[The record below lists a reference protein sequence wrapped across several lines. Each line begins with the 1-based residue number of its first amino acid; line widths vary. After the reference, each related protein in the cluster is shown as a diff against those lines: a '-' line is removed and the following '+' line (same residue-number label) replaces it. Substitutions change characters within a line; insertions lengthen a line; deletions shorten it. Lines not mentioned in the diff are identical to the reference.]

1 MANKTEKPTRKRLQ
15 DAAKKGQ
22 SFKSR
27 DLIVACLTLFGVA
40 YLVSFGSLVELM
52 GAFRRVL
59 EDGFRQD
66 MRGYAQAVFW
76 LGLKLL
82 LPILLLCVVASALP
96 TLLQTGFVLAS
107 EAVKFNLSALN
118 PVNGFKKLFSLRTV
132 KEAVKALLYLMGF
145 VVAVAVVWHKHK
157 VLLFSQV
164 HGSPA
169 DMAMVWRKL
178 LLSMVLLYL
187 VCIVTV
193 LILDAVAEYLLFMKD
208 MKMDMQEVKRE
219 MKEQDGNP
227 EIKSRRRQMHIEILS
242 EQVKSDVKNSRLIIA
257 NPTHIAVGIFFKPE
271 LSSIVLISVLE
282 TNQRALAVR
291 AYAEKMGVP
300 VVTDVRLARR
310 IFASHRRYDFV
321 SLDELDEVLRLLVWL
336 EQVEN
341 ASVVETSQAESSDK
355 ASGEPVRILVCRGH
369 ETITETTSY
378 DRSNCN
384 QEDQDP
390 EDAEA
395 VPR

>member
-27 DLIVACLTLFGVA
+27 DLIVACLTLCGVA

-52 GAFRRVL
+52 GAFRQAL
-59 EDGFRQD
+59 DDGFRQD
-66 MRGYAQAVFW
+66 MQRYAQAVFW
-76 LGLKLL
+76 LGVKLF
-82 LPILLLCVVASALP
+82 LPILLLCVAASVLP

-107 EAVKFNLSALN
+107 KALKFDLSVLN

-132 KEAVKALLYLMGF
+132 KEAVKALLYLTSF
-145 VVAVAVVWHKHK
+145 VVAVMVVWHKHK
-157 VLLFSQV
+157 VLLFSQLN
-164 HGSPA
+164 GSPMN
-169 DMAMVWRKL
+169 MAMVWREL
-178 LLSMVLLYL
+178 LLSLVLLCL
-187 VCIVTV
+187 ACIVAV

-219 MKEQDGNP
+219 MKEQEGNP
-227 EIKSRRRQMHIEILS
+227 EIKSRRREAHMEILS
-242 EQVKSDVKNSRLIIA
+242 EQMKSDVRNSRLIIA

-271 LSSIVLISVLE
+271 LSSILLISVLE

-291 AYAEKMGVP
+291 AYAEKVGVP

-310 IFASHRRYDFV
+310 IFASHRRYDLV

-341 ASVVETSQAESSDK
+341 AGVVETAQPESSEK
-355 ASGEPVRILVCRGH
+355 AP
-369 ETITETTSY
+369 
-378 DRSNCN
+378 D
-384 QEDQDP
+384 
-390 EDAEA
+390 
-395 VPR
+395 

>member
-27 DLIVACLTLFGVA
+27 DLIVACLTLCGVA

-52 GAFRRVL
+52 GVFRQAL
-59 EDGFRQD
+59 DDGFQQD
-66 MRGYAQAVFW
+66 MQRYAQAVFW

-82 LPILLLCVVASALP
+82 LPVLLLCVAASVLP

-107 EAVKFNLSALN
+107 EALKFDLSVLN

-132 KEAVKALLYLMGF
+132 KEAVKALLYLTSF
-145 VVAVAVVWHKHK
+145 VVAVMVVWHKHK
-157 VLLFSQV
+157 VLLFSQLN
-164 HGSPA
+164 GSPA
-169 DMAMVWRKL
+169 DMAMVWREL
-178 LLSMVLLYL
+178 LLSLVLLCL
-187 VCIVTV
+187 VCIAAV
-193 LILDAVAEYLLFMKD
+193 LILDALAEYLLFMKD

-219 MKEQDGNP
+219 MKEQEGNP
-227 EIKSRRRQMHIEILS
+227 EIKSRRREVHMEILS
-242 EQVKSDVKNSRLIIA
+242 EQMKSDVKNSRLIIA

-271 LSSIVLISVLE
+271 LSPILLISVLE

-291 AYAEKMGVP
+291 VYAEKVGVP

-310 IFASHRRYDFV
+310 IFASHRRYDLV
-321 SLDELDEVLRLLVWL
+321 NLDELDEVLRLLVWL

-341 ASVVETSQAESSDK
+341 AGVVETAQPVPSEQAPD
-355 ASGEPVRILVCRGH
+355 
-369 ETITETTSY
+369 
-378 DRSNCN
+378 
-384 QEDQDP
+384 
-390 EDAEA
+390 
-395 VPR
+395 